1 MIAHM
6 NIVTDVIL
14 PLALAFIMFVLGLG
28 LTGGDFLKV
37 IKQPRDF
44 FVGAFS
50 QIILLPIIAFILVKI
65 WPIAPELAIGVMII
79 AAAPGGVTSN
89 LLTSFAKGD
98 VALSISLT
106 AIISLLCVITIP
118 FIVLTSVGLLNDSN
132 ITQDISLFSMS
143 RDMFLIVTMPVILGM
158 LIRRF
163 ASGVTL
169 KFEPIAKKISIVL
182 FVLVLLGAI
191 AAERENVISYFAQ
204 AGLITFVLNVVMM
217 IVAYCVA
224 KLLASGMKQKK
235 CITIE
240 CGLQNGTLA
249 IFVATSIFG
258 GGMYVIPAA
267 TYSLIMFATSLILYI
282 SLEKL
287 FNKDRQ
293 TNLIFIKIIIKVP

>member
-1 MIAHM
+1 MG
-6 NIVTDVIL
+6 IVIDVFL

-28 LTGGDFLKV
+28 LTGSDFLRV
-37 IKQPRDF
+37 VKQPRDF

-50 QIILLPIIAFILVKI
+50 QIILLPIIAFILVKV
-65 WPIAPELAIGVMII
+65 WPISAELAIGVMII

-118 FIVLTSVGLLNDSN
+118 FIVLTSVGLISGSN
-132 ITQDISLFSMS
+132 IIQDISLLSIS
-143 RDMFLIVTMPVILGM
+143 RDMFLIVTVPVILGM
-158 LIRRF
+158 LLRKF
-163 ASGVTL
+163 SSGVAL
-169 KFEPIAKKISIVL
+169 KLEPIAKKVSIIL
-182 FVLVLLGAI
+182 FVIVLLGAI

-204 AGLITFVLNVVMM
+204 AGLITLILNVVMM
-217 IVAYCVA
+217 IVAYYVA
-224 KLLASGMKQKK
+224 QSLASGTRQKK

-267 TYSLIMFATSLILYI
+267 TYSLIMFATSLIFVYLVR
-282 SLEKL
+282 K
-287 FNKDRQ
+287 
-293 TNLIFIKIIIKVP
+293 TV

>member
-1 MIAHM
+1 MANM

-28 LTGGDFLKV
+28 LTGADFLRV

-44 FVGAFS
+44 FVGALS
-50 QIILLPIIAFILVKI
+50 QVILLPIIAFILVKL

-79 AAAPGGVTSN
+79 AAAPGGVTWN

-118 FIVLTSVGLLNDSN
+118 FIVLTSVGLLSDSN
-132 ITQDISLFSMS
+132 IIGNISLVSMS
-143 RDMFLIVTMPVILGM
+143 RDMFLIVTVPVILGM
-158 LIRRF
+158 LLRRF
-163 ASGVTL
+163 VSGVAL
-169 KFEPIAKKISIVL
+169 KFEPIARKISIVL

-191 AAERENVISYFAQ
+191 AAERENVVSYFAQ
-204 AGLITFVLNVVMM
+204 AGLITLVLNVVMM
-217 IVAYCVA
+217 VVAYYVA
-224 KLLASGMKQKK
+224 QLLASGKEQKK

-249 IFVATSIFG
+249 IFVATSIFDG
-258 GGMYVIPAA
+258 GIYVIPAA
-267 TYSLIMFATSLILYI
+267 TYSLIMFATSLIFVFLVR
-282 SLEKL
+282 K
-287 FNKDRQ
+287 
-293 TNLIFIKIIIKVP
+293 TV

>member
-1 MIAHM
+1 M

-28 LTGGDFLKV
+28 LTGTDFSRV

-44 FVGAFS
+44 FVGALS
-50 QIILLPIIAFILVKI
+50 QVILLPVIAFILVKI

-106 AIISLLCVITIP
+106 AIISLFSVITIP
-118 FIVLTSVGLLNDSN
+118 FIVLTSVELLGGSN

-143 RDMFLIVTMPVILGM
+143 RDMFLIVTVPVILGM
-158 LIRRF
+158 LLRKF
-163 ASGVTL
+163 SSGVAL
-169 KFEPIAKKISIVL
+169 KLEPIAKKVSIAL

-204 AGLITFVLNVVMM
+204 AGPITLILNVVMM
-217 IVAYCVA
+217 IVAYYVA
-224 KLLASGMKQKK
+224 HFLASGTKQKK

-267 TYSLIMFATSLILYI
+267 TYSLIMFATSLIFVYLVR
-282 SLEKL
+282 KAA
-287 FNKDRQ
+287 
-293 TNLIFIKIIIKVP
+293 

>member
-1 MIAHM
+1 M

-14 PLALAFIMFVLGLG
+14 PLSLAFIMFGLGMG
-28 LTGGDFLKV
+28 LTGGDFIRV

-44 FVGAFS
+44 FVGAIS
-50 QIILLPIIAFILVKI
+50 QIILLPIVAFILVKV
-65 WPIAPELAIGVMII
+65 WPISPELAIGVMII

-118 FIVLTSVGLLNDSN
+118 FIVLTSIDLLGGSSVN
-132 ITQDISLFSMS
+132 QDISLLDMS
-143 RDMFLIVTMPVILGM
+143 RDMFLIVTVPVILGM
-158 LIRRF
+158 LFRKFIPKL
-163 ASGVTL
+163 TI

-191 AAERENVISYFAQ
+191 AAERENIVSYFAQ
-204 AGLITFVLNVVMM
+204 SGLVTLSLNLAMMVL
-217 IVAYCVA
+217 AYYIA
-224 KLLASGMKQKK
+224 QWFATGNKQKK

-258 GGMYVIPAA
+258 GGLYVIPAA
-267 TYSLIMFATSLILYI
+267 TYSLIMFLTSLIYVYLA
-282 SLEKL
+282 
-287 FNKDRQ
+287 R
-293 TNLIFIKIIIKVP
+293 KI

>member
-1 MIAHM
+1 M

-28 LTGGDFLKV
+28 LTGTDFSRV

-44 FVGAFS
+44 FVGALS
-50 QIILLPIIAFILVKI
+50 QVILLPVIAFTLVKI

-106 AIISLLCVITIP
+106 AIISLFSVITIP
-118 FIVLTSVGLLNDSN
+118 FIVLTSVELLGGSN

-143 RDMFLIVTMPVILGM
+143 RDMFLIVTVPVILGM
-158 LIRRF
+158 LLRKF
-163 ASGVTL
+163 SSGVAL
-169 KFEPIAKKISIVL
+169 KLEPIAKKVSIAL

-204 AGLITFVLNVVMM
+204 AGPITLILNVVMM
-217 IVAYCVA
+217 IVAYYVA
-224 KLLASGMKQKK
+224 QFLASGTKQKK

-267 TYSLIMFATSLILYI
+267 TYSLIMFATSLIFVYLVR
-282 SLEKL
+282 K
-287 FNKDRQ
+287 
-293 TNLIFIKIIIKVP
+293 TA

>member
-1 MIAHM
+1 M

-28 LTGGDFLKV
+28 LTGTNFLRV

-44 FVGAFS
+44 FVGALS
-50 QIILLPIIAFILVKI
+50 QVILLPVIAFILVKI

-106 AIISLLCVITIP
+106 AIISLFSVITIP
-118 FIVLTSVGLLNDSN
+118 FIVLTSVELLGGSN

-143 RDMFLIVTMPVILGM
+143 RDMFLIVTVPVILGM
-158 LIRRF
+158 LLRKF
-163 ASGVTL
+163 SSGVAL
-169 KFEPIAKKISIVL
+169 KLEPIAKKVSIAL

-191 AAERENVISYFAQ
+191 ATERENVISYFAQ
-204 AGLITFVLNVVMM
+204 AGPITLILNVVMM
-217 IVAYCVA
+217 IVAYYVA
-224 KLLASGMKQKK
+224 HFLASGTKQKK

-267 TYSLIMFATSLILYI
+267 TYSLIMFATSLIFVYLVR
-282 SLEKL
+282 K
-287 FNKDRQ
+287 
-293 TNLIFIKIIIKVP
+293 TV

>member
-1 MIAHM
+1 MITYM
-6 NIVTDVIL
+6 NVVTDVIL

-28 LTGGDFLKV
+28 LTGGDFLRV

-44 FVGAFS
+44 FVGALS

-106 AIISLLCVITIP
+106 AIISLLSVITIP

-143 RDMFLIVTMPVILGM
+143 RDMFLIVTVPVILGM
-158 LIRRF
+158 LLRRF
-163 ASGVTL
+163 ASGTAL
-169 KFEPIAKKISIVL
+169 KFEPIAKKISIAL
-182 FVLVLLGAI
+182 FILVLLGAI

-217 IVAYCVA
+217 VVAYYVA
-224 KLLASGMKQKK
+224 SLLASGTEQKK

-258 GGMYVIPAA
+258 GGLYVIPAA
-267 TYSLIMFATSLILYI
+267 TYSLIMFATSLIFVYLVR
-282 SLEKL
+282 K
-287 FNKDRQ
+287 
-293 TNLIFIKIIIKVP
+293 TV

>member
-1 MIAHM
+1 M
-6 NIVTDVIL
+6 NIVTDIFL
-14 PLALAFIMFVLGLG
+14 PLALAFIMLALGLG
-28 LTGGDFLKV
+28 LTGGDFLRV
-37 IKQPRDF
+37 VKQPRDF

-118 FIVLTSVGLLNDSN
+118 FIVLTSVELLGGSN
-132 ITQDISLFSMS
+132 ITKDISLLSMS
-143 RDMFLIVTMPVILGM
+143 RDMFLIVTVPVILGM
-158 LIRRF
+158 LLRKF
-163 ASGVTL
+163 SSGVAL
-169 KFEPIAKKISIVL
+169 KLEPIAKKISIVL

-204 AGLITFVLNVVMM
+204 AGLITLILNVVMM
-217 IVAYCVA
+217 VVAYYVA
-224 KLLASGMKQKK
+224 QFLASGTKQKK

-267 TYSLIMFATSLILYI
+267 TYSLIMFATSLMFVYLVR
-282 SLEKL
+282 K
-287 FNKDRQ
+287 
-293 TNLIFIKIIIKVP
+293 TV

>member
-1 MIAHM
+1 M
-6 NIVTDVIL
+6 NVVTDIIL

-28 LTGGDFLKV
+28 LTGSDFLRV
-37 IKQPRDF
+37 IKKPLDF
-44 FVGAFS
+44 CVGAFS
-50 QIILLPIIAFILVKI
+50 QIILLPIIAFVLVKI
-65 WPIAPELAIGVMII
+65 WPITPELAIGVMII

-118 FIVLTSVGLLNDSN
+118 FIVLTSVGLLSDSN
-132 ITQDISLFSMS
+132 IINNVSLASMS
-143 RDMFLIVTMPVILGM
+143 RDMFLIVTVPVILGM
-158 LIRRF
+158 LLRRF
-163 ASGVTL
+163 ISGVAL
-169 KFEPIAKKISIVL
+169 KFEPVAKKISILL

-204 AGLITFVLNVVMM
+204 AGLITLALNVVMM
-217 IVAYCVA
+217 IVAYYIA
-224 KLLASGMKQKK
+224 QLLASGKEQKK

-267 TYSLIMFATSLILYI
+267 TYSLIMFVTSLIFVYLVR
-282 SLEKL
+282 K
-287 FNKDRQ
+287 
-293 TNLIFIKIIIKVP
+293 TN